1 MTILRSVVL
10 DPAATRLFEL
20 RTTGPASL
28 HRDRLGS
35 TLATWRRRDEVRMRH
50 ARVALAALLCA
61 GLGVTTSACGADD
74 TAGPASPPSSAQST
88 AAPETTAPTEPPPRP
103 ATGPLLSIPVAQV
116 RAPGGW
122 RIVTD
127 DPSFKTAYDEQGLS
141 LVRIDTFP
149 QLAADPDLDRMAA
162 TRLESLQGSAMV
174 PVTLQGPYELE
185 GVEARLFTGRQDGN
199 HLFELLALVDDAAV
213 SVTVDSFSSAEV
225 HRKRV
230 EAVLASFR
238 WR

>member
-1 MTILRSVVL
+1 
-10 DPAATRLFEL
+10 
-20 RTTGPASL
+20 
-28 HRDRLGS
+28 
-35 TLATWRRRDEVRMRH
+35 MRH
-50 ARVALAALLCA
+50 GRVVLAALLCA

-74 TAGPASPPSSAQST
+74 AAGPASPPSSAQST
-88 AAPETTAPTEPPPRP
+88 AAPQTTAPTEPPPRP

-141 LVRIDTFP
+141 LVRIDIFP
-149 QLAADPDLDRMAA
+149 QLATDPDIDRMAA

-185 GVEARLFTGRQDGN
+185 GVEGRLFTGRRDGN
-199 HLFELLALVDDAAV
+199 PLFELLFLVDDAAV
-213 SVTVDSFSSAEV
+213 SVTIDSFSSVGV

-230 EAVLASFR
+230 ESVLASFR